1 MSDKGKAVPKGS
13 PDLSHDDPTAPHRA
27 SHKHIEH
34 TMEEPSENPDLL
46 LADIKALRTSVAAAR
61 TAYAGFR
68 QRIERPGFA
77 ASALNLAHYLA
88 LRRQDLRGLQ
98 RKLKVRGMSTLGRSE
113 GHVMATLD
121 AVIATLS
128 GLSPQS
134 GQQLAH
140 PPSDRA
146 FLRGEQQLVRNTD
159 ELFGQPRS
167 RRAGRI
173 MVTLGTDAAEDPSVI
188 ADVAAAGADVVRIN
202 CGHGDATEWAR
213 MIANARAAGSVRPPR
228 ILMDI
233 AGPKVRTLEVI
244 TPAKTNR
251 MNVGDNLWLAHRLD
265 PDRSDP
271 FQATCAPVGV
281 IDWLSVG
288 DLVSLDDGK
297 LSGKITARTT
307 DGVLISISSGR
318 LKGIK
323 LTAERGLNFPGVDL
337 GLDPLTAK
345 DRRDLDFVALH
356 ADLVGMSF
364 VQSAAQ
370 VEAFQAELAARRP
383 DWRTLGLVAK
393 IETPTAVRNLPDII
407 VQGAGRQ
414 PFAVMIAR
422 GDLAVEIGFERVAE
436 IQQEILWLC
445 EAAQIPAI
453 WATQVLEGLVQDGL
467 PTRSEMTD
475 AANATQ
481 AECVMLNKGAN
492 QAAAVGVLDRMF
504 RTFAE
509 NQTKKTPTLRALK
522 SWPEPSSNTR

>member
-1 MSDKGKAVPKGS
+1 MEDRN
-13 PDLSHDDPTAPHRA
+13 DDVET
-27 SHKHIEH
+27 
-34 TMEEPSENPDLL
+34 L
-46 LADIKALRTSVAAAR
+46 LAELQTLRKSVAAAR
-61 TAYAGFR
+61 TVYAGFS

-88 LRRQDLRGLQ
+88 LRRQDLRGMQ
-98 RKLKVRGMSTLGRSE
+98 RQLMVLGMSTLGRSE

-128 GLSPQS
+128 GLSPTS
-134 GQQLAH
+134 ADRVVR

-146 FLRGEQQLVRNTD
+146 FRRGEQRLIRNSD
-159 ELFGQPRS
+159 ELFGPPRS
-167 RRAGRI
+167 GRAGRI
-173 MVTLGTDAAEDPSVI
+173 MVTLGSDAADDPGVI
-188 ADVAAAGADVVRIN
+188 AGLAAAGADVLRIN
-202 CGHGDATEWAR
+202 CGHGDAAEWAR
-213 MIANARAAGSVRPPR
+213 IIANARAARAVRRMP

-233 AGPKVRTLEVI
+233 AGPKVRTVQVI
-244 TPAKTNR
+244 TPAKTKR
-251 MNVGDNLWLAHRLD
+251 LNVGDTLWLANRLN

-271 FQATCAPVGV
+271 FQATCAPDGV
-281 IDWLSVG
+281 IDRLSVG

-297 LSGKITARTT
+297 LSGKITARTG
-307 DGVLISISSGR
+307 DGVLIAITSGR

-323 LTAERGLNFPGVDL
+323 LKPERGLNFPGVDL
-337 GLDPLTAK
+337 GLDPLTEK

-383 DWRTLGLVAK
+383 DWQTLGLVAK
-393 IETPTAVRNLPDII
+393 IETPMAVRNLPDIM

-414 PFAVMIAR
+414 PMGVMIAR

-436 IQQEILWLC
+436 IQQEMLWLC
-445 EAAQIPAI
+445 EAAQVPAI
-453 WATQVLEGLVQDGL
+453 WATQVLEGLVQNGL

-492 QAAAVGVLDRMF
+492 QVAAVAVLDRLF

-522 SWPEPSSNTR
+522 SWPDPALA

>member
-1 MSDKGKAVPKGS
+1 MQDRSE
-13 PDLSHDDPTAPHRA
+13 DLD
-27 SHKHIEH
+27 
-34 TMEEPSENPDLL
+34 DLL
-46 LADIKALRTSVAAAR
+46 TDIKALRASVAAAR
-61 TAYAGFR
+61 TVYAGFR

-77 ASALNLAHYLA
+77 SSALNLSHYLA
-88 LRRQDLRGLQ
+88 LRRHDLRGMQ
-98 RKLKVRGMSTLGRSE
+98 RQLVVLGMSTLGRSE

-128 GLSPQS
+128 GLSAQS
-134 GQQLAH
+134 GLRMLH

-146 FLRGEQQLVRNTD
+146 FLRGEEQLTANSD
-159 ELFGQPRS
+159 ALFGPPRPG
-167 RRAGRI
+167 RAGRI
-173 MVTLGTDAAEDPSVI
+173 MVTLGTDAADDPSVI
-188 ADVAAAGADVVRIN
+188 AGLATAGADVLRIN
-202 CGHGDATEWAR
+202 CGHGDAAEWAR
-213 MIANARAAGSVRPPR
+213 MIANARAAGLVRPLR

-233 AGPKVRTLEVI
+233 AGPKVRTLQVI
-244 TPAKTNR
+244 TPAKTKR
-251 MNVGDNLWLAHRLD
+251 LNVGDTLWLAHRLD
-265 PDRSDP
+265 PDRPDP
-271 FQATCAPVGV
+271 FQATCAPAGV
-281 IDWLSVG
+281 IDRLSVG

-297 LSGKITARTT
+297 VSGSITARTT
-307 DGVLISISSGR
+307 DGVLIAITSGR

-323 LTAERGLNFPGVDL
+323 LTPERGLNFPGVDL
-337 GLDPLTAK
+337 GLDPLTEK
-345 DRRDLDFVALH
+345 DRRDLDFVALN

-364 VQSAAQ
+364 VETAAQ
-370 VEAFQAELAARRP
+370 VGDFQAELAARRP
-383 DWRTLGLVAK
+383 DWQTLGLIAK
-393 IETPTAVRNLPDII
+393 VETPTAVRNLPDII

-445 EAAQIPAI
+445 EAAQVPAI

-492 QAAAVGVLDRMF
+492 QAAAVTVLDRMF

-522 SWPEPSSNTR
+522 SWPEPASETR

>member
-1 MSDKGKAVPKGS
+1 MSDRGKAVPTGQ
-13 PDLSHDDPTAPHRA
+13 PDLSHDDSTTPHRA
-27 SHKHIEH
+27 SHKR
-34 TMEEPSENPDLL
+34 TAKTKEESNEISDVLL
-46 LADIKALRTSVAAAR
+46 IDIKALRTSVAAAR
-61 TAYAGFR
+61 TVYAGFR
-68 QRIERPGFA
+68 QRIERAGFA

-88 LRRQDLRGLQ
+88 LRRQDLRGMQ
-98 RKLKVRGMSTLGRSE
+98 QKLMVRGLSTLGRSE
-113 GHVMATLD
+113 GHVIATLD

-128 GLSPQS
+128 VLTSQPGKT
-134 GQQLAH
+134 LAH
-140 PPSDRA
+140 PPSDRT
-146 FLRGEQQLVRNTD
+146 FLRGERQLIRNTD
-159 ELFGQPRS
+159 ELFGPPRS
-167 RRAGRI
+167 GRAGRI
-173 MVTLGTDAAEDPSVI
+173 MVTLSTDAADDPGVI
-188 ADVAAAGADVVRIN
+188 AGLAAAGADVLRIN
-202 CGHGDATEWAR
+202 CGHGDSAEWAR
-213 MIANARAAGSVRPPR
+213 MITNARAAGSERPLR

-244 TPAKTNR
+244 TPAKTKR
-251 MNVGDNLWLAHRLD
+251 LIVGDTLWLAHRLD
-265 PDRSDP
+265 PARSDP
-271 FQATCAPVGV
+271 FQATCAPAGV
-281 IDWLSVG
+281 IGRLSVG

-297 LSGKITARTT
+297 LSGSITGRTT
-307 DGVLISISSGR
+307 DGVLIGITSGR
-318 LKGIK
+318 IKGIK
-323 LTAERGLNFPGVDL
+323 LTPERGLNFPGVDL
-337 GLDPLTAK
+337 GLDPLTEK
-345 DRRDLDFVALH
+345 DRRDLDFVALN

-370 VEAFQAELAARRP
+370 VADFQAELAARRR
-383 DWRTLGLVAK
+383 DWQTLGLIAK
-393 IETPTAVRNLPDII
+393 IETPMAVRNLPDII

-453 WATQVLEGLVQDGL
+453 WATQVLEGLVRDGL

-492 QAAAVGVLDRMF
+492 QTAAVGVLDRMF

-522 SWPEPSSNTR
+522 SWPEPATEKR